1 MDWAARMDRG
11 RDGFGW
17 ARSEKS
23 PRRRGGAIGGF
34 TLLEVM
40 VAMAL
45 FFMAV
50 TYFSMA
56 YLNTLMAVESTQVNQ
71 SLEQDMAAIRRQVL
85 LLGNVEDIEDGGDV
99 LTGEHGNARWN
110 VEYEPT
116 EVADLFLVTLSV
128 ELEPEDEENGA
139 SEAMERFYLT
149 RPSWSEPLDR
159 EELRA
164 RTKERLVERQLS
176 ASR

>member
-1 MDWAARMDRG
+1 MRWGSSLDPSTGVEERAS
-11 RDGFGW
+11 
-17 ARSEKS
+17 SEK
-23 PRRRGGAIGGF
+23 PPHRGFAGF

-85 LLGNVEDIEDGGDV
+85 LLGDVEEIESGGEV
-99 LTGEHGNARWN
+99 VTGEHGTALWKI
-110 VEYEPT
+110 EYEPT

-128 ELEPEDEENGA
+128 ELEPQDEENGVT
-139 SEAMERFYLT
+139 EATEKFYLT
-149 RPSWSEPLDR
+149 RPSWSDPLDR

-176 ASR
+176 GSR